1 MLRYLE
7 YSGIKNVE
15 SEELKDG
22 VLISVGEE
30 QFEEAMTFLKVY
42 VREHMEES
50 NEDDYYFDEYETE
63 IVDVEAKVS
72 DMKSTV
78 YTFGF
83 VGLASVVIAILNY
96 FDILVIG
103 GFDKTM
109 LTIILGVIGLLFLGG
124 VALKTNFDIADASN
138 DGGEEK
144 EHQINNI
151 FNWYKDEKDFETF
164 FKRHRIK
171 RDEVD
176 EGALYFFCI

>member
-109 LTIILGVIGLLFLGG
+109 LTIILGVIGLLFLG

-138 DGGEEK
+138 DGEEK
-144 EHQINNI
+144 RAPNQQ
-151 FNWYKDEKDFETF
+151 YLQL
-164 FKRHRIK
+164 
-171 RDEVD
+171 VQ
-176 EGALYFFCI
+176 G